1 MDITTTINP
10 IRILTELK
18 PVVINNKIEQDVIR
32 TTISSINIQTTI
44 NPVNFVTVL
53 GSRLVPAS
61 IVSSVYLKTYVLEIV
76 GDITIPSNERWKM
89 TQLRI
94 GNGAK
99 LRVGGGAELIVAK

>member
-1 MDITTTINP
+1 MDISTTINP
-10 IRILTELK
+10 VRILTELK
-18 PVVINNKIEQDVIR
+18 PVVINNKIEQDIIR
-32 TTISSINIQTTI
+32 TNINPVIIQTTI
-44 NPVNFVTVL
+44 NPVSFITVI

-61 IVSSVYLKTYVLEIV
+61 IVSSVYLKTYVLEII
-76 GDITIPSNERWKM
+76 GDITIPINERWKM